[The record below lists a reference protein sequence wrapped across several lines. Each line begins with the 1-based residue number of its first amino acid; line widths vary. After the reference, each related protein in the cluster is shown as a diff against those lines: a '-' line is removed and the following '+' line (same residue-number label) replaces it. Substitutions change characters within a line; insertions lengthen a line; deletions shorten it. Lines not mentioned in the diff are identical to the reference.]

1 MLTVNLGPLAFPIAL
16 LLLMVALMVAT
27 AVGHLVGRG
36 QQTGIGNILTDMVIA
51 AVLAARIAFVA
62 VWFDTYRSA
71 PWSMFDIRDGGFTP
85 WVGVAAALLV
95 AIWRGSRR
103 AALRRPLALGLA
115 AGMLV
120 WGAMFGAI
128 RMMENATLPKGSL
141 TTLAGVPTD
150 LAALAAGKP
159 VVVNLWATWCPPCR
173 REMPVLAAAQKK
185 ETGVRF
191 VFVNQGENG
200 TTAQRYFTAAGL
212 DVANVLLDPGTGI
225 GREVGSRGLPTTL
238 FYDASGRLIDSHLG
252 ELSAASLAS
261 KLNQLRQS
269 PLK

>member
-1 MLTVNLGPLAFPIAL
+1 
-16 LLLMVALMVAT
+16 
-27 AVGHLVGRG
+27 
-36 QQTGIGNILTDMVIA
+36 
-51 AVLAARIAFVA
+51 
-62 VWFDTYRSA
+62 
-71 PWSMFDIRDGGFTP
+71 
-85 WVGVAAALLV
+85 
-95 AIWRGSRR
+95 
-103 AALRRPLALGLA
+103 
-115 AGMLV
+115 
-120 WGAMFGAI
+120 
-128 RMMENATLPKGSL
+128 
-141 TTLAGVPTD
+141 
-150 LAALAAGKP
+150 
-159 VVVNLWATWCPPCR
+159 
-173 REMPVLAAAQKK
+173 MPVLAAAQKK